1 MINYNQQHR
10 VSKGKKA
17 NKSLTMIVK
26 HPTLSAVFILSILA
40 CIYWGII
47 ASDRYVSVAHIVIQ
61 STIDTNNV
69 QTAMDLG
76 TLLGGGGGAGN
87 IIDQMLL
94 RDRLLSVDMLE
105 ILDAKLDLRSHYSNK
120 SRDVISRMWS
130 KDVPREWFY
139 RYYLSRVS
147 IEFDLYS
154 GVLVIQ
160 AEAFDS
166 KTAHAIL
173 EAMIE
178 EGGRAM
184 NEMAHDLAREQV
196 SSMEKQVTQV
206 AQKFQQAR
214 MAVITYENKQGI
226 VSPQDTATNFAKT
239 IDQLHSQRASL
250 QAQRNVSLGYLAP
263 HAPGIVEIDLQLA
276 AIQDQIKKEGA
287 RLTAPKGGNTLNSVI
302 EEFERLELAAGFAQD
317 IYKTALVALEKSRI
331 EATRTIKK
339 VSVLQS
345 PTMPQYPLQPRR
357 IYNIIVFILLT
368 LLVSGVIHL
377 LAAIIRDHKD

>member
-1 MINYNQQHR
+1 
-10 VSKGKKA
+10 
-17 NKSLTMIVK
+17 
-26 HPTLSAVFILSILA
+26 
-40 CIYWGII
+40 
-47 ASDRYVSVAHIVIQ
+47 
-61 STIDTNNV
+61 
-69 QTAMDLG
+69 
-76 TLLGGGGGAGN
+76 
-87 IIDQMLL
+87 
-94 RDRLLSVDMLE
+94 
-105 ILDAKLDLRSHYSNK
+105 
-120 SRDVISRMWS
+120 
-130 KDVPREWFY
+130 
-139 RYYLSRVS
+139 
-147 IEFDLYS
+147 
-154 GVLVIQ
+154 
-160 AEAFDS
+160 
-166 KTAHAIL
+166 
-173 EAMIE
+173 MIE

-331 EATRTIKK
+331 HATRTIKK

>member
-1 MINYNQQHR
+1 MINHNQQQR
-10 VSKGKKA
+10 VSARKKTTKPLSVIA
-17 NKSLTMIVK
+17 K
-26 HPTLSAVFILSILA
+26 HPTLSVVFILSIFA
-40 CIYWGII
+40 SIYWGSI
-47 ASDRYVSVAHIVIQ
+47 ASDRYVSVAHVVIQ
-61 STIDTNNV
+61 STMDTSNT

-76 TLLGGGGGAGN
+76 SLLNGGAAGN

-94 RDRLLSVDMLE
+94 RDRLLSADMLE
-105 ILDAKLDLRSHYSNK
+105 ILDAKLDLRSHYSDKN
-120 SRDVISRMWS
+120 RDVISRMWS
-130 KDVPREWFY
+130 KDVPQEWFY
-139 RYYLSRVS
+139 KYYLSRVS

-154 GVLVIQ
+154 GVLIIQ
-160 AEAFDS
+160 AQAFDA
-166 KTAHAIL
+166 KTAHAIVDL
-173 EAMIE
+173 MIE

-214 MAVITYENKQGI
+214 MAVIAYENKQGF
-226 VSPQDTATNFAKT
+226 VSPQDTATSFSKT
-239 IDQLHSQRASL
+239 IDQLNSQRASL
-250 QAQRNVSLGYLAP
+250 QAQRNVSLGYLSP

-287 RLTAPKGGNTLNSVI
+287 RLTAPKGGHTLNSVV

-345 PTMPQYPLQPRR
+345 PTVPQYPLEPRR
-357 IYNIIVFILLT
+357 IYNITVFILMT
-368 LLVSGVIHL
+368 LLVAGIIHL